1 MKRQKL
7 ILGLT
12 VCLLLAATGQQLW
25 SQGAGSGGSS
35 SGSGSQRPRST
46 RPRHST
52 GTMRPAGM
60 PGRPDFERMRNMSP
74 EEKMKYMQELAEEQ
88 RKAMEEQEAL
98 AMKQTLGVDERQWKI
113 IEPKLKKVKH
123 YREQAFIGTKPPFQS
138 NFSSFATGP
147 GGPQGAGGFAG
158 GGASFQF
165 QAGGSM
171 SGMGGGSM
179 TPMGDPDR
187 PLTDGERIIE
197 ELQWLLHD
205 LEPNPT
211 DVRQK
216 MNELR
221 KTREKAAQQWVQAQE
236 DLRKVLDLRQEATLM
251 MMGLLN

>member
-1 MKRQKL
+1 MIMASLIRLSISLRNKLYHHTHKKQNNAYIRWVIKAKPKRD
-7 ILGLT
+7 
-12 VCLLLAATGQQLW
+12 
-25 SQGAGSGGSS
+25 
-35 SGSGSQRPRST
+35 
-46 RPRHST
+46 PRHV
-52 GTMRPAGM
+52 PI
-60 PGRPDFERMRNMSP
+60 
-74 EEKMKYMQELAEEQ
+74 EEKIKYMQELAEEQ

-98 AMKQTLGVDERQWKI
+98 AMQQTLGVDEQQWKI
-113 IEPKLKKVKH
+113 IAPKLKSVKH

-138 NFSSFATGP
+138 SFSSFGTGP
-147 GGPQGAGGFAG
+147 GGPQGGGGFAG

-221 KTREKAAQQWVQAQE
+221 KAREKAFQQWVRAQE
-236 DLRKVLDLRQEATLM
+236 DLRKVLNLRQEATLM

>member
-1 MKRQKL
+1 
-7 ILGLT
+7 
-12 VCLLLAATGQQLW
+12 
-25 SQGAGSGGSS
+25 
-35 SGSGSQRPRST
+35 
-46 RPRHST
+46 
-52 GTMRPAGM
+52 MRPSGM
-60 PGRPDFERMRNMSP
+60 PGRSDFERMSNMTP
-74 EEKMKYMQELAEEQ
+74 EEKIKYMQELAEEQ

-98 AMKQTLGVDERQWKI
+98 AMQQTLGVDEQQWKI
-113 IEPKLKKVKH
+113 IAPKLKRVKH

-138 NFSSFATGP
+138 SFSSFGTGP
-147 GGPQGAGGFAG
+147 GGPQGGGGFAG

-221 KTREKAAQQWVQAQE
+221 KAREKAFQQWVRAQE
-236 DLRKVLDLRQEATLM
+236 DLRKVLNLRQEATLM

>member
-1 MKRQKL
+1 
-7 ILGLT
+7 
-12 VCLLLAATGQQLW
+12 
-25 SQGAGSGGSS
+25 
-35 SGSGSQRPRST
+35 
-46 RPRHST
+46 
-52 GTMRPAGM
+52 
-60 PGRPDFERMRNMSP
+60 MSP
-74 EEKMKYMQELAEEQ
+74 EEKTKYMQKFLEDQ

-98 AMKQTLGVDERQWKI
+98 AMKRTLGVDERQWKV

-138 NFSSFATGP
+138 SFTSFGTGP
-147 GGPQGAGGFAG
+147 GGPQGGGAFGG

-171 SGMGGGSM
+171 SGMGPGGM

-205 LEPNPT
+205 LEPDPT

-221 KTREKAAQQWVQAQE
+221 KAREKAAQQWVRAQE
-236 DLRKVLDLRQEATLM
+236 DLRKVLNLRQEATLM

>member
-1 MKRQKL
+1 
-7 ILGLT
+7 
-12 VCLLLAATGQQLW
+12 
-25 SQGAGSGGSS
+25 
-35 SGSGSQRPRST
+35 
-46 RPRHST
+46 
-52 GTMRPAGM
+52 M

-88 RKAMEEQEAL
+88 RKVMEEQEAL
-98 AMKQTLGVDERQWKI
+98 AMQQTLGVDDKQWKVI
-113 IEPKLKKVKH
+113 APKLKKVKH

-138 NFSSFATGP
+138 SFTSFGTGP
-147 GGPQGAGGFAG
+147 GGPQGGGGFAG

-171 SGMGGGSM
+171 AAMGPGGMA
-179 TPMGDPDR
+179 PMGDPDR

-205 LEPNPT
+205 LEPNPA

-216 MNELR
+216 MNDLR
-221 KTREKAAQQWVQAQE
+221 KARKKAAQQWVRAQDE
-236 DLRKVLDLRQEATLM
+236 LRKVLDLRQEATLM

>member
-1 MKRQKL
+1 MTKRRL

-12 VCLLLAATGQQLW
+12 ACLLVATSGRRLL
-25 SQGAGSGGSS
+25 SQSRGSGGFAG
-35 SGSGSQRPRST
+35 GSGSQRPRST
-46 RPRHST
+46 RPTQRT
-52 GTMRPAGM
+52 GSMRPARM
-60 PGRPDFERMRNMSP
+60 SGRPDFERMKDMSP
-74 EEKMKYMQELAEEQ
+74 EEKTKYMQKFFEDQ

-98 AMKQTLGVDERQWKI
+98 AMKQTLGVDDKQWKVI
-113 IEPKLKKVKH
+113 APKLKKVRH

-138 NFSSFATGP
+138 SFSSFGTGP
-147 GGPQGAGGFAG
+147 GGGQGGGFGG

-165 QAGGSM
+165 QAGGGM
-171 SGMGGGSM
+171 SGMGGGGM

-221 KTREKAAQQWVQAQE
+221 KAREKAAQQWVRAQE

>member
-1 MKRQKL
+1 M
-7 ILGLT
+7 
-12 VCLLLAATGQQLW
+12 
-25 SQGAGSGGSS
+25 S
-35 SGSGSQRPRST
+35 
-46 RPRHST
+46 
-52 GTMRPAGM
+52 
-60 PGRPDFERMRNMSP
+60 GRPDFERMKDMSP
-74 EEKMKYMQELAEEQ
+74 EEKTKYMQKFFEDQ

-98 AMKQTLGVDERQWKI
+98 AMKQTLGVDDKQWKVI
-113 IEPKLKKVKH
+113 APKLKKVRH

-138 NFSSFATGP
+138 SFSSFGTGP
-147 GGPQGAGGFAG
+147 GGGQGGGFGG

-165 QAGGSM
+165 QAGGGM
-171 SGMGGGSM
+171 SGMGGGGM

-221 KTREKAAQQWVQAQE
+221 KAREKAAQQWVRAQE